1 MEQCLLALLEQGH
14 CDRGVRLQCLIPD
27 VPRMSSTGAY
37 GQTSSSAP
45 WFRGLEF
52 APVIGEIL
60 AQRATDGATAH
71 DISRFRL
78 DRFGCPFSV
87 RAPFWN
93 GQGTARRPQ
102 SPPICFTT
110 GGAHGGFQAA

>member
-1 MEQCLLALLEQGH
+1 VRPKPDIHRVWANVIIASPWPG
-14 CDRGVRLQCLIPD
+14 RGFK
-27 VPRMSSTGAY
+27 Y
-37 GQTSSSAP
+37 
-45 WFRGLEF
+45 